1 MNKIDKDKNGKVDKA
16 ELTDW
21 IKHSLKK
28 SAYDDAKMQMELQD
42 LDNSGDLEFDEWMNT
57 TYSYMASKYI
67 H

>member
-1 MNKIDKDKNGKVDKA
+1 MLECA
-16 ELTDW
+16 DW